1 MVKFEAEKFFSKNY
15 VVVIGALIC
24 CMLWGSA
31 FPCVKVGY
39 GLFGVD
45 TSSYSSLILF
55 AGIRF
60 TLAGVLV
67 LAFGSALQRKFLLPK
82 RKNIWRVAVVALFQT
97 AMQYTFFYIG
107 LANLTGVKSSV
118 LNGLG
123 VFFTIIAA
131 CFIFRTERFTL
142 IKLAGCILG
151 FGGVLVMNLDGLN
164 FEFSLT
170 GEGFIIFSGLSAA
183 MAAGFVKVFSK
194 HENTTTLCG
203 WQFFCGGLALV
214 IIGAATGGSIRPTS
228 GASFAML
235 FYLAFLSACAFTLQG
250 YLLKYNPV
258 SKVAVFKSTNPLF
271 GALFSAIILGET
283 EQLLHYTTL
292 IALALVCGGILIIN
306 LLGEKRLLRARA
318 PLNAP
323 AAESGGAPQDGQF
336 IADGN
341 IPPDKPDGRS
351 YGAPHEEQGT
361 QDGKND
367 GANGEESG
375 QNDGR

>member
-142 IKLAGCILG
+142 IKLVGCILG

-258 SKVAVFKSTNPLF
+258 SKVTVFKSTNPLF

-336 IADGN
+336 ITEGN
-341 IPPDKPDGRS
+341 IPPDKSDGRS
-351 YGAPHEEQGT
+351 YGGLPEEQGT
-361 QDGKND
+361 QDGQND

-375 QNDGR
+375 LSDGR